1 MKGESMKDGGRV
13 LEFNIEDLKHLRN
26 YLWLAQLKVT
36 DIFKDET
43 DSGMAEME
51 REELAS
57 IEDMAETIN
66 NFLKI
71 FG

>member
-1 MKGESMKDGGRV
+1 MKDGGRV

-26 YLWLAQLKVT
+26 YLWLASLKVA
-36 DIFKDET
+36 DILKDET
-43 DSGMAEME
+43 DSGMAETE
-51 REELAS
+51 REELAN